1 MNYSEIT
8 PYMYS
13 QKHNLTKAA
22 DMKNMKAEIERN
34 KRRIAEIDTMI

>member
-13 QKHNLTKAA
+13 KKHNLTKAA
-22 DMKNMKAEIERN
+22 DMKNMKAKIERN